1 MLKTTREVN
10 ELLLFNPQCVIA
22 HVYFNGKVYIYF
34 EMAAEFLKIH
44 PVNPEPRKI
53 NHVVEVLHN
62 GGIIIY
68 PTDTIY
74 GIGCDLMNRK
84 AIERLC
90 RILDIKPQKLDLS
103 FICNDLSHISE
114 YVKRI
119 DTPVFKVL
127 KKALPGP
134 FTFILESS
142 TRVPKILDVNK
153 KTVGIRIPD
162 HPIPLAIVRQLGN
175 PLITSSIK
183 DDDVIKEYTTEPD
196 EIYEDFKALV
206 DVVIDGGAGGNVPST
221 VVDCTSGDFEIL
233 RQGLGDFTPFH

>member
-1 MLKTTREVN
+1 MPA
-10 ELLLFNPQCVIA
+10 EL
-22 HVYFNGKVYIYF
+22 
-34 EMAAEFLKIH
+34 LKIH
-44 PVNPEPRKI
+44 PLNPEGRKI
-53 NHVVEVLHN
+53 QHAVNVLKD

-84 AIERLC
+84 SIERLC
-90 RILDIKPQKLDLS
+90 QVMNIKPQKLDLS

-119 DTPVFKVL
+119 DTPVFKIL

-134 FTFILESS
+134 YTFILESS
-142 TRVPKILDVNK
+142 SRVPRILDINK

-162 HPIPLAIVRQLGN
+162 HAIPRAIVSLLGN

-183 DDDVIKEYTTEPD
+183 DDDIIKAYTTDPE
-196 EIYEDFKALV
+196 EIFEDFKHSV
-206 DVVIDGGAGGNVPST
+206 DLVIDGGPGNNIPSS
-221 VVDCTSGDFEIL
+221 VIDCTGGQIVVMRE
-233 RQGLGDFTPFH
+233 GLGDVQQFL

>member
-1 MLKTTREVN
+1 MTADL
-10 ELLLFNPQCVIA
+10 
-22 HVYFNGKVYIYF
+22 
-34 EMAAEFLKIH
+34 LKIH
-44 PVNPEPRKI
+44 PQNPENRKI
-53 NHVVEVLHN
+53 DQVVATLKN

-90 RILDIKPQKLDLS
+90 QIMDIKPQKLDLS

-119 DTPVFKVL
+119 DTPVFKLL
-127 KKALPGP
+127 KKTLPGP
-134 FTFILESS
+134 YTFILESS
-142 TRVPKILDVNK
+142 SKVPKILDVNK

-162 HPIPLAIVRQLGN
+162 HNIPREIVSRLGN

-183 DDDVIKEYTTEPD
+183 DDDIIKEYTTDPD
-196 EIYEDFKALV
+196 EIYEDFKHHV
-206 DVVIDGGAGGNVPST
+206 DLVIDGGTGGNIPST
-221 VVDCTSGDFEIL
+221 VVDCTGNSVSVI
-233 RQGLGDFTPFH
+233 RAGLGDVDIL

>member
-1 MLKTTREVN
+1 MTA
-10 ELLLFNPQCVIA
+10 ELVR
-22 HVYFNGKVYIYF
+22 
-34 EMAAEFLKIH
+34 IH
-44 PVNPEPRKI
+44 PLNPEGRKI
-53 NHVVEVLHN
+53 QRTIEILKR

-90 RILDIKPQKLDLS
+90 HVMNIKPHKLDLS

-119 DTPVFKVL
+119 DTPVFKIL

-134 FTFILESS
+134 YTFILESS
-142 TRVPKILDVNK
+142 SKVPRILNVNK

-162 HPIPLAIVRQLGN
+162 HAIPRSIVDQLGN
-175 PLITSSIK
+175 PLINSSIK
-183 DDDVIKEYTTEPD
+183 DDDIIKEYTTDPE
-196 EIYEDFKALV
+196 EIYEDFKHSV
-206 DVVIDGGAGGNVPST
+206 DLVIDGGPGNNIPSS
-221 VVDCTSGDFEIL
+221 VIDCTGDQIVVVRE
-233 RQGLGDFTPFH
+233 GLGSVDQFT